1 MYSKAIYYL
10 VVVVVVVD
18 VPLFGDVNV
27 KKLQV
32 ETPSTEEDT
41 PQLLRYELHDPLL
54 TFGLCTTSITILVLY
69 KSLPEKSNWLVLW
82 WYV

>member
-10 VVVVVVVD
+10 VVVVVVD

-54 TFGLCTTSITILVLY
+54 TFGLFTTSITILVLY

-82 WYV
+82 